1 MQQRRHHMTARIE
14 NTVHSYLLQPFTFL
28 HPKKA
33 DSYQALSKLVKIM
46 EFIPKYFTQT
56 FYAVYV

>member
-1 MQQRRHHMTARIE
+1 MTARIE